1 MISDNFQS
9 LNSNN
14 YLNYNSNKF
23 DFSESLKFS
32 KSNRLLQSVTVYES
46 RVARFW
52 FSYNWTIY

>member
-1 MISDNFQS
+1 MVSDNFQS
-9 LNSNN
+9 L
-14 YLNYNSNKF
+14 NSNKF

-46 RVARFW
+46 RVTRFW